1 MKNLIKILKGVLIGI
16 AAIVP
21 GFSGGT
27 IACIVNC
34 YDEIIEAISDIKSH
48 FKKSIITLLPYL
60 LGILIGACSLFPI
73 SWGINNYPLI
83 TISLFAGLLIGSL
96 PSFYLNIKGKA
107 NKTNLL
113 SSFICGGV
121 FLILIIVNLFVG
133 SGNYVD
139 ISLNPWWAY
148 IVMIIVGAIG
158 SAALVVPGIS
168 GSMVLMIMGFY
179 NPLMDTIKGF
189 LSSVLLL
196 MGINASFDF
205 ASSNMLEVIGKN
217 YILPS
222 LGLLV
227 CFVIGVILG
236 FYLISK
242 LMKYLLSKHRDA
254 TYFAIFAF
262 IVVSLVAIY
271 AVESYYQ
278 NLSAVKI
285 ILAIVFLI
293 LGFCASYFLTKLADK
308 KKGQEDVSR

>member
-1 MKNLIKILKGVLIGI
+1 M
-16 AAIVP
+16 
-21 GFSGGT
+21 
-27 IACIVNC
+27 
-34 YDEIIEAISDIKSH
+34 
-48 FKKSIITLLPYL
+48 
-60 LGILIGACSLFPI
+60 FPI

-133 SGNYVD
+133 SGNY
-139 ISLNPWWAY
+139 I
-148 IVMIIVGAIG
+148 GA
-158 SAALVVPGIS
+158 AALVVPGIS
-168 GSMVLMIMGFY
+168 GSMVLMIIGFY

-222 LGLLV
+222 IGLLV
-227 CFVIGVILG
+227 CFAIGVILG

-242 LMKYLLSKHRDA
+242 LMKYLFCFYCSF
-254 TYFAIFAF
+254 TC
-262 IVVSLVAIY
+262 S
-271 AVESYYQ
+271 
-278 NLSAVKI
+278 NLCS
-285 ILAIVFLI
+285 
-293 LGFCASYFLTKLADK
+293 
-308 KKGQEDVSR
+308 